1 MPKQFFILFLEFF
14 KQIKKKPLEENPIA
28 KYWEINV
35 FKNSSLKSV
44 FFFKTNLSLNLV
56 AFNQTFSLLPV
67 FYIFNKNVDAANLA
81 SIIDS
86 LF

>member
-1 MPKQFFILFLEFF
+1 MFYSFSYCILHVTDLMPKQFFILFLEFF

-44 FFFKTNLSLNLV
+44 FFF
-56 AFNQTFSLLPV
+56 
-67 FYIFNKNVDAANLA
+67 
-81 SIIDS
+81 
-86 LF
+86 